1 MSFEVGRTP
10 HVRRSSGASRLAR
23 ATALLLVTA
32 VLLAAKKGDKPESS
46 ARPLT
51 ADDFKGL
58 SFRSIGPSNMGGRA
72 SAIALVPGSRT
83 SFYAGFGTGGV
94 FKTENLGVTFTPVFD
109 DQPNLSIG
117 ALAVADAPADWP
129 GWAEEDKTASE
140 KEKSKDRVER
150 GRGRIVWVGTGEGNG
165 RNSSSWG
172 NGVYRSTDGGSSF
185 KHLGLEETHDIP
197 RIALDPRHPDVAYV
211 AALGHLWGANPER
224 GVFKTTDGGAT
235 WKQVLKI
242 DADTGAC
249 DVVVDPKAP
258 ETVYAGMY
266 ARRRTPWSFTGNSD
280 KGGIFR
286 STNGGGTWTKL
297 TQGLPPRTG
306 RIGLSLF
313 AKNPRILYA
322 VVESDY
328 GGTGKDSFDNY
339 SKSGGLFRSE
349 DGGDHFTRVSPVLF
363 RPFYF
368 SRVAVDPE
376 NDQRVYMP
384 GWDLAISDDGGKTF
398 RKSGSPKVH
407 VDFHA
412 IVVNPLD
419 PNQIIVGNDGGL
431 YLSHDRAKNWDYLN
445 TIAVGQFYRIALD
458 DSDPY
463 RVAGGLQDNGSWM
476 GPSETLWE
484 SEDEGGGDTKDDGI
498 TSSDW
503 ISIFGSDGFTVQFDP
518 TDRNLV
524 YATGQGASIGR
535 IRLDNNVRTAIAP
548 APGEGQERIR
558 YNWNAPYFVSPHDP
572 SVLYLGGNKVFK
584 LADRGD
590 HWFAISP
597 DLSKSDAVKTST
609 VGSAAETYG
618 TVVSL
623 AESPMVKGMLWA
635 GTDDGRVH
643 VTKNDGGAW
652 ADVTPKEAGGL
663 YVSRIFPSQHQQ
675 DTAYVAVDGHRS
687 DDFRTLLFMT
697 EDAGKSWKS
706 LAGDLP
712 PKEPVE
718 VVIEARL
725 NKETLYAG
733 TQFGLY
739 VTVDRGGHWV
749 RINGKSLPP
758 APIGDLQIHPRE
770 RDLVVAT
777 HGRSIYVLDDVT
789 PIAQLTPEVR
799 DKRLY
804 LFEPMPATPRLYAGR
819 NYGGGAGIFRAPNP
833 PMGAA
838 ITYWLRDGNP
848 DGVKLRISDAS
859 GATLRELSGPGRPGL
874 NRVTWDLQADAKDRI
889 ASVDSNRL
897 GQTQFVPAGDYTV
910 SASLDTGTPG
920 RPEKME
926 RKVKVKPAPGAP
938 APQH

>member
-1 MSFEVGRTP
+1 
-10 HVRRSSGASRLAR
+10 
-23 ATALLLVTA
+23 
-32 VLLAAKKGDKPESS
+32 
-46 ARPLT
+46 
-51 ADDFKGL
+51 
-58 SFRSIGPSNMGGRA
+58 
-72 SAIALVPGSRT
+72 
-83 SFYAGFGTGGV
+83 
-94 FKTENLGVTFTPVFD
+94 
-109 DQPNLSIG
+109 
-117 ALAVADAPADWP
+117 
-129 GWAEEDKTASE
+129 
-140 KEKSKDRVER
+140 
-150 GRGRIVWVGTGEGNG
+150 
-165 RNSSSWG
+165 
-172 NGVYRSTDGGSSF
+172 
-185 KHLGLEETHDIP
+185 
-197 RIALDPRHPDVAYV
+197 
-211 AALGHLWGANPER
+211 
-224 GVFKTTDGGAT
+224 
-235 WKQVLKI
+235 
-242 DADTGAC
+242 
-249 DVVVDPKAP
+249 
-258 ETVYAGMY
+258 
-266 ARRRTPWSFTGNSD
+266 
-280 KGGIFR
+280 
-286 STNGGGTWTKL
+286 
-297 TQGLPPRTG
+297 
-306 RIGLSLF
+306 
-313 AKNPRILYA
+313 
-322 VVESDY
+322 
-328 GGTGKDSFDNY
+328 
-339 SKSGGLFRSE
+339 
-349 DGGDHFTRVSPVLF
+349 
-363 RPFYF
+363 
-368 SRVAVDPE
+368 
-376 NDQRVYMP
+376 
-384 GWDLAISDDGGKTF
+384 
-398 RKSGSPKVH
+398 
-407 VDFHA
+407 
-412 IVVNPLD
+412 
-419 PNQIIVGNDGGL
+419 
-431 YLSHDRAKNWDYLN
+431 
-445 TIAVGQFYRIALD
+445 
-458 DSDPY
+458 
-463 RVAGGLQDNGSWM
+463 
-476 GPSETLWE
+476 
-484 SEDEGGGDTKDDGI
+484 
-498 TSSDW
+498 
-503 ISIFGSDGFTVQFDP
+503 
-518 TDRNLV
+518 
-524 YATGQGASIGR
+524 
-535 IRLDNNVRTAIAP
+535 VRTAIAP